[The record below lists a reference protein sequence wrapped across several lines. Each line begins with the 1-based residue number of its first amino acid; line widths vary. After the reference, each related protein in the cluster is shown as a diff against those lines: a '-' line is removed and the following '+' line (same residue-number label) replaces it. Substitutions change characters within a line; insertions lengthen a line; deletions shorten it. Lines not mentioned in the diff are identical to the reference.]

1 MTEQRRYTINVAG
14 TAPSPFPAETL
25 YGLLWTDG
33 GDALD
38 IPQRYPFQGE
48 WGGAATDFSLR
59 IDGTSPMPTRLDTV
73 YLSIVEK
80 RFYWVEQPLPAGEM
94 AERWERQAADCPG
107 SPFDGLLVGFAPYG
121 QVAVWLT
128 GRDKS
133 VLALWTRGKEVE
145 VSMADFL
152 PSSPDYK
159 LADYCDWHI
168 RHDEGVE
175 DNLRLNG
182 LPPRGL
188 FDGLM
193 QQFCYR
199 YVPLFQHYD
208 EDGGGWRKYGDG
220 EAAAMPQL
228 DYIEEALS
236 DGTHDCLRDGSLLS
250 HHMGGKPRRLCVAW
264 HVGKRSYT
272 AWLWFD
278 TVALH
283 EAFTRFYG
291 THPDTRAD
299 LIMRIDCHKDKYELS
314 LYRQGLREPQPISPG
329 AWQMIVFRNGFECHR
344 SDNYSQPSGAWG
356 WQ

>member
-1 MTEQRRYTINVAG
+1 MKDLYIISHEGNTIMLESLVVRSNGNVLEDMG
-14 TAPSPFPAETL
+14 NILLEDCSFDEIPSSTIMCLPDEEVSIQMEWYSANARKGFK
-25 YGLLWTDG
+25 TD
-33 GDALD
+33 LKVS
-38 IPQRYPFQGE
+38 PL
-48 WGGAATDFSLR
+48 TDFK
-59 IDGTSPMPTRLDTV
+59 
-73 YLSIVEK
+73 IVTIG
-80 RFYWVEQPLPAGEM
+80 VVQ
-94 AERWERQAADCPG
+94 
-107 SPFDGLLVGFAPYG
+107 
-121 QVAVWLT
+121 T
-128 GRDKS
+128 GRCILWQGASEKN
-133 VLALWTRGKEVE
+133 VLVTYKQAEERRISLDDITTWNPFITYAL
-145 VSMADFL
+145 F
-152 PSSPDYK
+152 SSECVKHLSWQTHKQFD
-159 LADYCDWHI
+159 
-168 RHDEGVE
+168 
-175 DNLRLNG
+175 DNY
-182 LPPRGL
+182 
-188 FDGLM
+188 M

-236 DGTHDCLRDGSLLS
+236 DGTHDRLRDGSLLG

-291 THPDTRAD
+291 VHPDTRAD
-299 LIMRIDCHKDKYELS
+299 LIMRIDCSKDKYELS